1 MWVNQSIQR
10 DNLNY
15 LAEEYVIFILENCFE
30 VWTTNSN
37 TQDKLAILRK
47 EKKKIQNTNGNTTEA
62 QNINSFFKL
71 LKLKFARIT
80 LFESIL

>member
-1 MWVNQSIQR
+1 M
-10 DNLNY
+10 
-15 LAEEYVIFILENCFE
+15 
-30 VWTTNSN
+30 
-37 TQDKLAILRK
+37 AILRK